1 MHNGAKVEVE
11 TEVRASQTLGG
22 IFGARLLEWGG
33 REVPLA
39 AVCSSAL
46 VGIVVIDA
54 ESQLIADVND
64 TAAAAIGLPR
74 EEIIGSLCHRFISPS
89 PEGHHPMTELRQG
102 LSNSEG
108 TLLTASGKGLTILK
122 TVASV
127 QLQGRA
133 HLVESFL
140 DISDRKRTEA
150 ALMQS
155 EERYRDLLDNAN
167 DLIQSVDQNGRF
179 LYVNRAWKETLGYSD
194 GEIGSLNV
202 FDVISP
208 ACQSHCS
215 LLFQQILT
223 GSPIPRVEVQFTA
236 KDGTAVVL
244 EGSINCSFV
253 DGRPGV
259 TRGVFRDITQRKAME
274 QQLQQSE
281 ERYRKLV
288 EDAPEAIFV
297 HGAGAFLY
305 ANDAAARLLGVNRE
319 DLMGEPVLS
328 FVHPDCRGVIVERMT
343 QLENP
348 EAMLPRID
356 LRLVRRDGSVV
367 EVESAGSAVSF
378 QGKAAIQVVLRDI
391 TQRKQQEK
399 DREEW
404 NRKLELMVEEKTRH
418 LKEAQAK
425 LIQSEKMATLGEV
438 ISGAAHEL
446 NNPLAGILG
455 AIQMLR
461 QSALSQP
468 IGPELLEE
476 IDVLESMESAASRCQ
491 SIVDDLIRFSTQ
503 GRCSF
508 STMDLNAVLRDTLE
522 VMAEQY
528 AEAGIAVG
536 WRTDPD
542 LPAIE
547 GDFVK
552 LLEVFVN
559 LLRNA
564 KNALPDG
571 GTIEITTSVA
581 RQYGESPQVVIGIR
595 DNGCGIPPQ
604 NLTKIFDP
612 FFTTKPA
619 GRGPGL
625 GLTVA
630 YGIIKRHHGDI
641 DVRSTLGKGTEV
653 TVTLPLRQPK
663 R

>member
-1 MHNGAKVEVE
+1 MHNGANVEVE
-11 TEVRASQTLGG
+11 TEVRAARALGE
-22 IFGARLLEWGG
+22 IFGAQVLEWEG
-33 REVPLA
+33 REAPLA
-39 AVCSSAL
+39 AVFSSAL
-46 VGIVVIDA
+46 VGIVVLDA
-54 ESQLIADVND
+54 ESQLIVDVND
-64 TAAAAIGLPR
+64 TAAATIGLPR
-74 EEIIGSLCHRFISPS
+74 EEIMGSVCHRFISPS
-89 PEGHHPMTELRQG
+89 PEGDFAITELGQG
-102 LSNSEG
+102 LSSTEG
-108 TLLTASGKGLTILK
+108 TLVTASGKCLTILK
-122 TVASV
+122 TVATV
-127 QLQGRA
+127 QLQGRP

-140 DISDRKRTEA
+140 DISDRKRTEE

-179 LYVNRAWKETLGYSD
+179 LYVNRAWKATLGYSD
-194 GEIGSLNV
+194 EDIAALNV

-215 LLFQQILT
+215 LLFQQILS

-253 DGRPGV
+253 DGKPGV

-305 ANDAAARLLGVNRE
+305 ANDAAARLLGENRE
-319 DLMGEPVLS
+319 ALMGEPVLS
-328 FVHPDCRGVIVERMT
+328 FVHPDCRGVILERMT
-343 QLENP
+343 QLEDP

-356 LRLVRRDGSVV
+356 LRLVRRDGSII

-378 QGKAAIQVVLRDI
+378 QGNAAIQVVLRDI
-391 TQRKQQEK
+391 TQRRQQEK

-455 AIQMLR
+455 TIQMLR
-461 QSALSQP
+461 QSALSHP
-468 IGPELLEE
+468 IGAELLEG

-508 STMDLNAVLRDTLE
+508 STMDVNAVLRDTLE

-528 AEAGIAVG
+528 VEAGIGVG
-536 WRTDPD
+536 WRTDPE
-542 LPAIE
+542 LPPIE

-581 RQYGESPQVVIGIR
+581 KQYGDTPQVVIGIR

-653 TVTLPLRQPK
+653 TVTLPVRQPK